1 VGVIEAREEPRLTQ
15 QLAEVDALLVRHLER
30 DFLVD
35 PRVSGELHGAEPA
48 AADRRQDLVLPD
60 DLSAKEHLGAQ
71 YSSGDSTLPPGRSLD
86 DHLALRLPL
95 AACRS
100 PLEPD
105 GLAAGSDVP
114 EVVRHADAD
123 RLARRDE
130 DRFC

>member
-35 PRVSGELHGAEPA
+35 PRVLGEVHGAEA
-48 AADRRQDLVLPD
+48 AAAARRQDFVLPD

-71 YSSGDSTLPPGRSLD
+71 YSSGDCTLPPGRSLD

-100 PLEPD
+100 HLEPD
-105 GLAAGSDVP
+105 GLPTGGHVL
-114 EVVRHADAD
+114 E
-123 RLARRDE
+123 
-130 DRFC
+130 